1 MIISLEVGILMI
13 SDLSKRKGGWVRK
26 NEIVNGGTSHDAM
39 AL

>member
-1 MIISLEVGILMI
+1 MI

-26 NEIVNGGTSHDAM
+26 NEIVVNGGTSHDAV